1 MVQTPWDVAWSEIF
15 LSAALEEQ
23 RVWHMERSKQPW
35 EGMASDR
42 DRNVN
47 YRMDACLKIFLVGF
61 YPWGTTRGYRRE
73 ATYEAI
79 EGRCDPVIGMLNCKL
94 SKFQPLT
101 QTTVFLC
108 NHGWC
113 GLNCV
118 PPKFIHGSPN
128 SHCLRLWLYLEAGSS
143 HELRWGHT
151 GIGWAPNPTRLVCL

>member
-1 MVQTPWDVAWSEIF
+1 MRFHRWYRHPEMLPGLKSFICSFRRAKGMTYGKEQTA
-15 LSAALEEQ
+15 
-23 RVWHMERSKQPW
+23 W

-47 YRMDACLKIFLVGF
+47 SRMDACLKIFLVGF

-79 EGRCDPVIGMLNCKL
+79 EGRCDSVIGMLNCKL

-143 HELRWGHT
+143 QELR
-151 GIGWAPNPTRLVCL
+151 